1 MKKED
6 NIKRGLEG
14 KGLIIKKTEEKPQKN
29 CLGQIPNHPL

>member
-14 KGLIIKKTEEKPQKN
+14 KGLIIKKTEEKTKKN
-29 CLGQIPNHPL
+29 V